1 MQQPDQQTDQQTPET
16 SAVAAHHLIRAYAP
30 GARISE
36 ADLAALGGSLPA
48 PLTEPIDSHRRLRGP
63 YTAAGTLM
71 RAIVPDALQ
80 RCPDLVAAHGIEIL
94 TVAPELRGTVPAT
107 HETLTS
113 LAVPAE
119 RTRFYSRMR
128 TLRLAHGMT
137 EFLRD
142 YVLSSG
148 RGPVSL
154 VVDRLDQADPTD
166 QELISV
172 LVRRLDPA
180 LVTLV
185 LGVGEELDPD
195 LPLAAA
201 LPRHTRLHEASRA
214 GQAGK
219 GGQAAEPVAGSGD
232 DAYHLARRY
241 VAGECTAVGADAEPL
256 RAAYESLDAT
266 QRAKLHDERAEQ
278 LAALGEKSSELGAVP
293 FHRERGSDAGR
304 AVTALRTGL
313 DYCIDMGFYEATV
326 DFGRRGRALVDWRAQ
341 LEHWWAFTTKM
352 TTSLAALN
360 RPEEAEAL
368 YDEARAFTDDPLI
381 HMQAAYA
388 TSMLYTRHHDESR
401 KNHQTA
407 LGWINAAIALSGLLP
422 DPEARAFNTVFH
434 HNGKALI
441 ENHLR
446 RPEEALALV
455 SEGLDL
461 LERELDPDAHR
472 LHRSVLRYNRAQV
485 FAAIGKL
492 DEAVADY
499 TAVID
504 EDPNYPE
511 YHFDLGGVLH
521 RLGRDEE
528 AITEYE
534 TAMRLSPP
542 FPELYYNRGDV
553 RAGLG
558 DLDGAVADFRYVLE
572 LDPEYT
578 DAYVNLAGLLADLG
592 GSGTA
597 ETASADA
604 AAVVAEGLTVT
615 PDNPHL
621 HCLNGRLHLES
632 GRLSEARSSLN
643 RALAADPALA
653 EAWALLGMLCYT
665 EGDRTEAVAALSR
678 ALELNPT
685 SAAYFNRGAMHE
697 EAEEWEP
704 AIADFTAA
712 IDRDPQDS
720 DSWAHRSTCRA
731 RLGQADA
738 AAADLRRARELEA

>member
-1 MQQPDQQTDQQTPET
+1 MQQPDQQTPGT
-16 SAVAAHHLIRAYAP
+16 SAVAAHRLIRTCAP

-48 PLTEPIDSHRRLRGP
+48 PLTASIDSHRRLRGP

-80 RCPDLVAAHGIEIL
+80 RCPDLAAAHGVEIL
-94 TVAPELRGTVPAT
+94 TVAPELRSIVPAT
-107 HETLTS
+107 HQTLTS

-137 EFLRD
+137 EFIRD
-142 YVLSSG
+142 YVRSGG

-185 LGVGEELDPD
+185 VGVGEELDPD

-201 LPRHTRLHEASRA
+201 LRRHTRLHESSRA
-214 GQAGK
+214 GQPG
-219 GGQAAEPVAGSGD
+219 ESVAGPGE

-241 VAGECTAVGADAEPL
+241 VAGECTDVGADAEPL
-256 RAAYESLDAT
+256 RAAYEGLDAA

-278 LAALGEKSSELGAVP
+278 LAALGEKSLELGAIP
-293 FHRERGSDAGR
+293 FHREHGSDVDR
-304 AVTALRTGL
+304 AAAALRTGL

-326 DFGRRGRALVDWRAQ
+326 DFGRRGRALIDWRAQ

-368 YDEARAFTDDPLI
+368 YDEARAFTDDPLV

-388 TSMLYTRHHDESR
+388 TAMLYTRHHDESR
-401 KNHQTA
+401 KDHQTA

-422 DPEARAFNTVFH
+422 DEKDRAFNTVFH
-434 HNGKALI
+434 RNGKALI

-461 LERELDPDAHR
+461 LERELDADAHR

-492 DEAVADY
+492 DEAVADF

-504 EDPNYPE
+504 EDPNYAE
-511 YHFDLGGVLH
+511 YHFDLGGLLH

-528 AITEYE
+528 AIAEYE

-558 DLDGAVADFRYVLE
+558 DLDGAAADFRYVLE

-604 AAVVAEGLTVT
+604 AAVVAEGLTVA

-621 HCLNGRLHLES
+621 LCLNGRLHLES
-632 GRLSEARSSLN
+632 GRLSEARSTLN

-653 EAWALLGMLCYT
+653 EAWALLGMVCYT

-712 IDRDPQDS
+712 IDGDPQDS
-720 DSWAHRSTCRA
+720 DSWAHRSACRA

-738 AAADLRRARELEA
+738 AAADLRRAQELEG